1 MTGYTIVRTESQI
14 EELLGLCIDSE
25 VEGSKYPGEPF
36 ERGILSAIRWL
47 TNEDAEHPLLEEE
60 D

>member
-47 TNEDAEHPLLEEE
+47 TNEDA
-60 D
+60 